1 MLLTL
6 KVVQGPDQGKECF
19 VKEGDCLVVGRGE
32 KSDFRL
38 TDPATSR
45 VHFELSCQDATLML
59 RDLGSSSGT
68 LVENSPVQVA
78 QIPIGSKINIGDTIL
93 AIFNQDDGESTHFVG
108 EPSGGEKRLEDLV
121 GSKIVH
127 YRLDEVL
134 GRGASG
140 VVFRAFDEEKQRAA
154 ALKVL
159 APQHSRLPQ
168 QRERFV
174 RAMKT
179 MIPIRSDNIVRI
191 FNAGITGPYLWT
203 AMEYVEGENLAQLI
217 DRIGIEGMLDWRKVW
232 KVAKDIGNALDTAHQ
247 HNIVHRN
254 VTPTNILRRSSDE
267 RCLLGDLMLAKAL
280 EGELAVEI
288 TQPGQLIG
296 EIEYLAPERTTA
308 DGTIDIRSDLYGLG
322 ATCYALLT
330 GHSPA
335 EGKNLT
341 ETLQRIRRDTPRPPR
356 EYQLAVNELFQD
368 LIVMRLLA
376 KNPADR
382 LQTPAELLEELDR
395 IGRYNSLA

>member
-6 KVVQGPDQGKECF
+6 KVLQGPDKGKECQI
-19 VKEGDCLVVGRGE
+19 KEGDCLIVGRGE

-38 TDPATSR
+38 SDPATSR
-45 VHFELSCQDATLML
+45 VHFELSCQDAAVTL

-68 LVENSPVQVA
+68 QIDGAPVHVA
-78 QIPIGSKINIGDTIL
+78 QVPIGGKIQVGDTIL
-93 AIFNQDDGESTHFVG
+93 ALVAQDDGESTKFVG
-108 EPSGGEKRLEDLV
+108 SMVGEKTLDDLV
-121 GSKIVH
+121 GSRIAH
-127 YRLDEVL
+127 YRLDEVI

-140 VVFRAFDEEKQRAA
+140 VVFRAFDEEKQRVAA
-154 ALKVL
+154 MKVL
-159 APQHSRLPQ
+159 TPQHSRLPQ

-179 MIPIRSDNIVRI
+179 MIPIRCENIVRI

-203 AMEYVEGENLAQLI
+203 AMEYIEGENLAQLI
-217 DRIGIEGMLDWRKVW
+217 QRIGIEGMLDWRKVW
-232 KVAKDIGNALDTAHQ
+232 KVAKDIGNALHTAHQ

-254 VTPTNILRRSSDE
+254 VTPTNILRRASDQK
-267 RCLLGDLMLAKAL
+267 CLLGDLMLAKAL
-280 EGELAVEI
+280 EGELAVQI

-296 EIEYLAPERTTA
+296 EIEYLAPERTMA
-308 DGTIDIRSDLYGLG
+308 DEVIDIRSDLYGLG

-341 ETLQRIRRDTPRPPR
+341 EILQKIRRDTPRPPR
-356 EYQLAVNELFQD
+356 EFQLAVNEWFQD

-382 LQTPAELLEELDR
+382 FQTPEALLEELDR
-395 IGRYNSLA
+395 IGRYNSLI

>member
-6 KVVQGPDQGKECF
+6 KVVQGPDKGKECF

-32 KSDFRL
+32 KCDFRL
-38 TDPATSR
+38 SDPATSR
-45 VHFELSCQDATLML
+45 VHFELSCQDAALTL

-78 QIPIGSKINIGDTIL
+78 QIPVGSKINIGDTIL

-108 EPSGGEKRLEDLV
+108 ENSGGEKSLEEMV
-121 GSKIVH
+121 GSKIVN
-127 YRLDEVL
+127 YRLDEIL

-140 VVFRAFDEEKQRAA
+140 VVFRAFDEEKQRVA

-159 APQHSRLPQ
+159 SPRHSRLPQ

-179 MIPIRSDNIVRI
+179 MIPIRSENIVRI
-191 FNAGITGPYLWT
+191 YNAGITGPYLWT

-232 KVAKDIGNALDTAHQ
+232 KVAKDIGSALDTAHR

-296 EIEYLAPERTTA
+296 EIEYLAPERTMA
-308 DGTIDIRSDLYGLG
+308 DGEIDIRSDLYGLG

-382 LQTPAELLEELDR
+382 LQNPAELLEELDR
-395 IGRYNSLA
+395 IGRYNSLV

>member
-6 KVVQGPDQGKECF
+6 KVLQGPDKNKECQI
-19 VKEGDCLVVGRGE
+19 KEGDCLIVGRGE

-38 TDPATSR
+38 SDPATSR
-45 VHFELSCQDATLML
+45 VHFELSCQDAAVTL

-68 LVENSPVQVA
+68 QIDGAPVHVA
-78 QIPIGSKINIGDTIL
+78 QVPIGGKIQVGDTIL
-93 AIFNQDDGESTHFVG
+93 TLVAQGDSESTKFVG
-108 EPSGGEKRLEDLV
+108 SMAGEKTLDDLV
-121 GSKIVH
+121 GSRIAH
-127 YRLDEVL
+127 YRLDEVI

-140 VVFRAFDEEKQRAA
+140 VVFRAFDEEKQRVAA
-154 ALKVL
+154 MKVL
-159 APQHSRLPQ
+159 TPQHSRLPQ

-179 MIPIRSDNIVRI
+179 MIPIRCENIVRI

-203 AMEYVEGENLAQLI
+203 AMEYIEGENLAQLI
-217 DRIGIEGMLDWRKVW
+217 QRIGIEGMLDWRKVW
-232 KVAKDIGNALDTAHQ
+232 KVAKDIGNALHTAHQ

-254 VTPTNILRRSSDE
+254 VTPTNILRRSADQK
-267 RCLLGDLMLAKAL
+267 CLLGDLMLAKAL
-280 EGELAVEI
+280 EGELAVQI

-296 EIEYLAPERTTA
+296 EIEYLAPERTMA
-308 DGTIDIRSDLYGLG
+308 EGVIDIRSDLYGLG

-341 ETLQRIRRDTPRPPR
+341 EILQRIRRDIPRPPR
-356 EYQLAVNELFQD
+356 EFQLAVNEWFQD

-376 KNPADR
+376 KNPAER
-382 LQTPAELLEELDR
+382 FQTPEALLEELDR
-395 IGRYNSLA
+395 IGRYNSLV

>member
-6 KVVQGPDQGKECF
+6 KVVQGPDKGKECF

-32 KSDFRL
+32 KCDFRL
-38 TDPATSR
+38 SDPATSR
-45 VHFELSCQDATLML
+45 VHFELSCQDAALTL

-78 QIPIGSKINIGDTIL
+78 QIPVGSKINIGDTIL

-108 EPSGGEKRLEDLV
+108 ENSGGEKSLEEMV
-121 GSKIVH
+121 GSKIVN
-127 YRLDEVL
+127 YRLDEIL

-140 VVFRAFDEEKQRAA
+140 VVFRAFDEEKQRVA

-159 APQHSRLPQ
+159 SPRHSRLPQ

-179 MIPIRSDNIVRI
+179 MIPIRSENIVRI
-191 FNAGITGPYLWT
+191 YNAGITGPYLWT

-232 KVAKDIGNALDTAHQ
+232 KVAKDIGNALDTAHR

-296 EIEYLAPERTTA
+296 EIEYLAPERTMA
-308 DGTIDIRSDLYGLG
+308 DGEIDIRSDLYGLG

-382 LQTPAELLEELDR
+382 LQNPAELLEELDR
-395 IGRYNSLA
+395 IGRYNSLV